1 MPEPDTTPMPPV
13 PEPSTAPMIVEAQE
27 EETDEDECWANV
39 EHHSLQHCSWLEC
52 ARSQLPERRYAGENC
67 GSSLVQAAS
76 QRKEAGSVVPSTWG
90 TAACD
95 STEGPRLNSYG
106 AKYAPKGANY
116 TTEVSDYTTKGANYT
131 DEVAYYAPEGAYGD
145 TEDAEYA
152 SSGTCGFPEAAG
164 KGSEHLDGDTAA
176 AKEGGRKG
184 QGEDG
189 FRTKGATGDATKDY
203 EAPGGATENPHGT
216 SFNSGGGHRATG

>member
-27 EETDEDECWANV
+27 EETDEDECWGK
-39 EHHSLQHCSWLEC
+39 W
-52 ARSQLPERRYAGENC
+52 RPT
-67 GSSLVQAAS
+67 SSTTASNIAAS

-131 DEVAYYAPEGAYGD
+131 AEVAYYAPEGAYGD

-203 EAPGGATENPHGT
+203 EAPGGATESPHGT
-216 SFNSGGGHRATG
+216 SFRGHRATG